1 MDIPDEK
8 KTTDEEETTV
18 EEVGISPSAVDDE
31 EMGPS
36 DTTGESDWE
45 ENRAS
50 ISSEEDNASTTTN
63 VIDNTTRHK
72 RKILIG
78 LSITIPFSC
87 LLVSGLVFTLSAKRI
102 GNDDPLSSIATDK
115 FVNLG
120 EAVRAERVDDVSS
133 LSSYRKD
140 MFPEEL
146 IGLSSIPTPSVWI
159 WNEPSSSSYYP
170 SSSPSTYSKS
180 KKAKNRR

>member
-18 EEVGISPSAVDDE
+18 EEVGILPSEVDDE

-36 DTTGESDWE
+36 DTTEESDWE

-50 ISSEEDNASTTTN
+50 INEEDNDSTTTN

-72 RKILIG
+72 RKIVIG
-78 LSITIPFSC
+78 LGITIPFSC

-120 EAVRAERVDDVSS
+120 EAVRAERVDDFSS